1 MVSHEKLKV
10 YLKPVHHVDNVVTS
24 IIVFDSSTRV
34 VQVSEYNFNER
45 SPVGE
50 PVFSI
55 LTCMLL
61 SEPFCVVVN
70 D

>member
-10 YLKPVHHVDNVVTS
+10 YLTPDVVTVVTS

-50 PVFSI
+50 PVLPI
-55 LTCMLL
+55 LICMLL